1 MYWLSYLIE
10 RKWLSFVFPVYILW
24 SILIPISSLW
34 IIHLQKHF
42 KKNASRNITYFIY
55 ADNLCI
61 YYNAFLCVTVS
72 DILEIIIWNHN
83 TCIKL
88 WLIQGNI
95 FSMIMYKSCI
105 IYYIRCR
112 IGLVIAGFKIKMSA
126 EYVFDTSEIIK

>member
-1 MYWLSYLIE
+1 MVG
-10 RKWLSFVFPVYILW
+10 FAFPVYIVEHID
-24 SILIPISSLW
+24 SYIKSMNNTFT
-34 IIHLQKHF
+34 KTF

-88 WLIQGNI
+88 
-95 FSMIMYKSCI
+95 
-105 IYYIRCR
+105 
-112 IGLVIAGFKIKMSA
+112 
-126 EYVFDTSEIIK
+126 

>member
-10 RKWLSFVFPVYILW
+10 RKWLALYSQYILW
-24 SILIPISSLW
+24 SILIRISSLW

-42 KKNASRNITYFIY
+42 LKNASRNITYFIY

-95 FSMIMYKSCI
+95 FSMIMSKSCI